1 MEKELPGAACGGL
14 SGRLVWHMEW
24 SRYLQLRAVKTS
36 RPDDVRRA
44 IAKRSQP
51 TGWVRAQLDRLS
63 GHEYAS
69 PRLAALQRREI
80 AGSRVSGKRYQF
92 SAPCSVGRI

>member
-1 MEKELPGAACGGL
+1 MEKELPRAACGGL
-14 SGRLVWHMEW
+14 SGRLVRHMEW

-44 IAKRSQP
+44 IAQRSQP

-63 GHEYAS
+63 GHEYAP
-69 PRLAALQRREI
+69 PRVAALQLGEI
-80 AGSRVSGKRYQF
+80 ARSRLPGKRRQL
-92 SAPCSVGRI
+92 SSDSSVGRV

>member
-1 MEKELPGAACGGL
+1 MEKELPCAACGSL

-24 SRYLQLRAVKTS
+24 SRHLQLGAVKTS

-44 IAKRSQP
+44 IAKGSQS

-63 GHEYAS
+63 RHEYAPS
-69 PRLAALQRREI
+69 RLAALQCGETAR
-80 AGSRVSGKRYQF
+80 SRLPGKRRQL
-92 SAPCSVGRI
+92 SADSSDGRV